1 MNPFNNEELSNDDRI
16 GKEFLVIIFMLMIY
30 MGFETFKHQRQLAIG
45 HATAVVIL
53 IGFLLSYVFDAEART
68 ALIFND
74 SVFFYICLPALLFTI
89 GFSMQHRHFFRNFK
103 RILMFGVVGTFI

>member
-1 MNPFNNEELSNDDRI
+1 MNPLNNEELSNDDQI
-16 GKEFLVIIFMLMIY
+16 GKEFIVIIFMLMIY

-45 HATAVVIL
+45 HSTAVVIL
-53 IGFLLSYVFDAEART
+53 MGFLLSYFFDAQAQT
-68 ALIFND
+68 KLIFSD
-74 SVFFYICLPALLFTI
+74 SMFFYIFLPSLLFTI